1 MPNSH
6 PNLLKSC
13 TLEVG
18 ILSSVLFEAPS
29 LSGVNVCICCGLDL
43 RYLLVAHMLKAS
55 APAWSTREE
64 LGYRQEVGPNGS
76 PVIPLEGT
84 PSQSPLAVPLLGLHC
99 LLGKPQPRLGPVEST
114 GVLGREEE
122 KEKLRGV
129 DRERPE
135 MPGSTCHWS
144 AAWERGL
151 WVSPWGLILTVLMW
165 EDPP

>member
-1 MPNSH
+1 MDR
-6 PNLLKSC
+6 LGGSC
-13 TLEVG
+13 RTVTLTCSRVV
-18 ILSSVLFEAPS
+18 LSKLVSSPLFYLRHPS

-55 APAWSTREE
+55 VPAWGTREE

-122 KEKLRGV
+122 KER
-129 DRERPE
+129 
-135 MPGSTCHWS
+135 S
-144 AAWERGL
+144 
-151 WVSPWGLILTVLMW
+151 
-165 EDPP
+165 